1 MNMQYLHGLPN
12 GCTLLGAYMG
22 FVKLKRYYNMK

>member
-1 MNMQYLHGLPN
+1 MNKKYLHGLPN

-22 FVKLKRYYNMK
+22 FVKLKRYYKI

>member
-1 MNMQYLHGLPN
+1 MKMKYLLVLTN